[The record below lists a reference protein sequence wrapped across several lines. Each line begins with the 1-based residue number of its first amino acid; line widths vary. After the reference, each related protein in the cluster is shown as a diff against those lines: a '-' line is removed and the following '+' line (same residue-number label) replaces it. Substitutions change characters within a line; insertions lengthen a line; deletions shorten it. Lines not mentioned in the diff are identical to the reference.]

1 MGVEATTQTKS
12 KQKDARRSVR
22 PCGFLGLAQGVI
34 PWGRSFPIAMKLR
47 GSTDSAMLEN
57 ITTVFKNT
65 VKNEGEQGSK
75 RLLTDGGRDIGS
87 KTDEE
92 LADLL
97 DGVATAAEPAL
108 SNYDLSVIGEA
119 VSRLADGEDSQG
131 ENTDND
137 TGDWPVVADG
147 GPAVNNVGASDL
159 SLFQAAALAII
170 TEDNR
175 YGLAIKRE
183 LEDWYG
189 EEVNHGRLYP
199 NLDELVEMGLATK
212 TDRDRRTNDY
222 MATPAGRRVLGELI
236 DFFDAR
242 VPDEHILPDGGVAVD
257 SPDVD
262 VDQEDNAFVFAL
274 MQIDDVSVSIEEGR
288 YVVSITGLD
297 RGTIDAGPVISLANK
312 YGHGIEDVTG
322 DFDDPE
328 VIVEVAR

>member
-1 MGVEATTQTKS
+1 MSEARGKAVKVGVGPELTAFQ
-12 KQKDARRSVR
+12 QNIV
-22 PCGFLGLAQGVI
+22 VI
-34 PWGRSFPIAMKLR
+34 
-47 GSTDSAMLEN
+47 
-57 ITTVFKNT
+57 
-65 VKNEGEQGSK
+65 
-75 RLLTDGGRDIGS
+75 LT
-87 KTDEE
+87 EE
-92 LADLL
+92 
-97 DGVATAAEPAL
+97 PM
-108 SNYDLSVIGEA
+108 
-119 VSRLADGEDSQG
+119 
-131 ENTDND
+131 
-137 TGDWPVVADG
+137 
-147 GPAVNNVGASDL
+147 
-159 SLFQAAALAII
+159 
-170 TEDNR
+170 

-189 EEVNHGRLYP
+189 EEVNHGRVYP
-199 NLDELVEMGLATK
+199 NLDELIEMGLATK
-212 TDRDRRTNDY
+212 TERDRRTNDY
-222 MATPAGRRVLGELI
+222 MATPAGRKVLGELI
-236 DFFDAR
+236 EFLDDR